1 MGMKIRPLTETFAV
15 SPQIRA
21 NDVATAAAQ
30 GYRTIINNRPDGEG
44 WGQPKSADIEA
55 EAKAHGL
62 SYTHIPVSLRGLAP
76 EQVGQMIAAQ
86 EAAEGPVLA
95 FCNTGTR
102 SSILWALSQASKIPA
117 DEIIAAAAKAGYN
130 VSNLR
135 AHLG

>member
-1 MGMKIRPLTETFAV
+1 MGMKIRTLTETFAV

-21 NDVATAAAQ
+21 NDVAEAAAQ
-30 GYRTIINNRPDGEG
+30 GYRAIINNRPDGEG

-62 SYTHIPVSLRGLAP
+62 SYTHIPVNLRGLAP

-86 EAAEGPVLA
+86 EAAEGPILA

-102 SSILWALSQASKIPA
+102 SSILWALSQAGKIPA

>member
-1 MGMKIRPLTETFAV
+1 MGMKIRPLTDTFAV
-15 SPQIRA
+15 SPQIRTKDIA
-21 NDVATAAAQ
+21 AAAAQ
-30 GYRTIINNRPDGEG
+30 GYRAIINNRPDGEG
-44 WGQPKSADIEA
+44 WGQLKAADIEA

-86 EAAEGPVLA
+86 EAAEGPILA

-102 SSILWALSQASKIPA
+102 SSILWALSQAGKIPA
-117 DEIIAAAAKAGYN
+117 EEIIEAAAKAGYN

>member
-1 MGMKIRPLTETFAV
+1 MILRPLTETFAV
-15 SPQIRA
+15 SPQIRPA
-21 NDVATAAAQ
+21 DVAAAAAQ
-30 GYRTIINNRPDGEG
+30 GYRAIINNRPDGES

-55 EAKAHGL
+55 EAIAHGL
-62 SYTHIPVSLRGLAP
+62 SYTHIPVSLRGLDP

-86 EAAEGPVLA
+86 KAAEGPVLA
-95 FCNTGTR
+95 FCKTGTR
-102 SSILWALSQASKIPA
+102 SSILWALSQAGKMPA